1 MNTES
6 ARLSREVANGE
17 RPFARKGFD
26 LRLRQLYPE
35 MPDTDRKQVVGLL
48 VDQIYKKT
56 KLPQETFVAAITP
69 HGLGEKDNPTLDE
82 MVSDMI
88 SAFVGL
94 GPDITELGP
103 DVIRWTPVRS

>member
-6 ARLSREVANGE
+6 ARLSREVANAE

-26 LRLRQLYPE
+26 LRLTQLYPQ
-35 MPDTDRKQVVGLL
+35 MSDTDRKQVVGLL
-48 VDQIYKKT
+48 VDQIYKRT
-56 KLPQETFVAAITP
+56 KLPQEAFVAAITP
-69 HGLGEKDNPTLDE
+69 HGLGEKDSPALDG

-103 DVIRWTPVRS
+103 EVIRWTPVQS